1 MSFRAVG
8 VIPARW
14 ASTRLPGK
22 SLHPI
27 CGKPLVL
34 WVVEAAERAELL
46 DEVVVATDDERIAD
60 VVDAGGH
67 KAVMTRK
74 DHPSGTDRVAETVC
88 TTAADVIVNIQGD
101 EPLMDPCLIDRIV
114 KRMRE
119 DSYWDMA
126 TAATP
131 IENDEELHDSSVVK
145 VVWGE
150 KNRALYFSRS
160 VIPFVRD
167 PDTEANVKHWR
178 HLGIYAYRDSFLK
191 KLVESKPCDIEEAEK
206 LEQLRALY
214 MGASMVVIETN
225 DKGIGVDTPQDVERV
240 ERLMSREQG
249 AGRGINPT
257 DSLRRPTDGE
267 GILSHVTT
275 GLRMKK

>member
-1 MSFRAVG
+1 MWGIYMSFRAVG

-22 SLHPI
+22 SLVSI

-34 WVVEAAERAELL
+34 WVVEASQRAESLT
-46 DEVVVATDDERIAD
+46 EVIVATDDKRIED
-60 VVDAGGH
+60 VVNAAGDR
-67 KAVMTRK
+67 AVMTRK
-74 DHPSGTDRVAETVC
+74 DDASGTDRVAEAVS
-88 TTAADVIVNIQGD
+88 ASKADVIVNIQGD
-101 EPLMDPCLIDRIV
+101 EPLIDPLLIDRIV
-114 KRMRE
+114 ERMRD

-131 IENDEELHDSSVVK
+131 IESDEELHDSSVVK

-167 PDTEANVKHWR
+167 SDTGANVKHWR

-191 KLVESKPCDIEEAEK
+191 KLVESKPCEIEEAEK

-225 DKGIGVDTPQDVERV
+225 DKGIGVDTPRDVERV
-240 ERLMSREQG
+240 EKLMG
-249 AGRGINPT
+249 
-257 DSLRRPTDGE
+257 D
-267 GILSHVTT
+267 LSEVK
-275 GLRMKK
+275 R